1 MAMTQ
6 TQKTEAYQFFII
18 AFGSATGVEYMNQLN
33 DAYAAGMTTKQIVN
47 VYTTKPQFEA
57 VYPRFLSNE
66 QFADK
71 LIENVVG
78 ASATAA
84 AKTQAKADV
93 AAALN
98 AGWTQG
104 DVIYQ
109 IFTNLAAKN
118 PADADWGGTS
128 QMLANK
134 VAVAAYVTETLLVN
148 TTDLNKLGALV
159 ANVTKD
165 PASVAAAEAA
175 AVGANGQTFM
185 LTVGADNFTGTAGND
200 TFTAAQVAGGDTW
213 TVGDVL
219 DGGAGN
225 DTLNVTETS
234 LIATPTAATVKN
246 IETANLISGA
256 TVSVDASG
264 WTGLTALNVTATG
277 GTTATGVT
285 AAATTAVDLTSTGAA
300 AGAETVVVNGGST
313 VSVTAKNNVADTIV
327 VGGTTAA
334 AGAVTVTSTGGTAT
348 GDTAGTITV
357 TGGSKVTVTQNAG
370 NAAAT
375 GNNTVGGAVTVNGN
389 ASTTEVTVNQTK
401 SATGLTATATVPGA
415 VGYTAGGV
423 TITDAN
429 AASATAAGTIT
440 TVSLNSF
447 GDNAGGTVSTINSGA
462 LTTLNLSGNAI
473 GAGLTVTQGAL
484 TTPTVT
490 TQALNLN
497 GFTTGAGAG
506 VITLGAPIKTLNVTS
521 STAASTIKSLVAA
534 GVETLNIAGDAKV
547 TLTGQTLAALK
558 DVVVTNT
565 AGASLGT
572 ALAAGVNFTGGAGAD
587 SVTLTDEF
595 TKAITLG
602 AGDDTL
608 TIVDTDADG
617 VLAGTGGS
625 VAAGDGIDTIVL
637 TGATAAAV
645 SANATF
651 NSKFTGFE
659 ALTVTAGGAATI
671 NLAGVNNVAT
681 VNTSGQTGALVLN
694 SFVSGGTVNLTGATG
709 VGGDVQAVIT
719 NAALNPAD
727 VVNFKLTNSTNNVVD
742 FGKITA
748 AGVET
753 INISTVDAGTAADT
767 AATLDVALLTA
778 DTATKIVVSGN
789 NGLDLSASVAAKV
802 TTFDASGVVGNSAD
816 DTAANLAV
824 KYTSDNNTA
833 TDTVSITG
841 GAGNDTLIGNAA
853 KDTIVGGAGN
863 DTIDGKAGVDTL
875 TGGAGV
881 DTFVIG
887 AGEAGITGAEKI
899 TDFSIA
905 LGGDKLD
912 LATTT
917 LIANVTAANVT
928 GAVGGAVDVTATVK
942 DGIITLGGA
951 DVALVDTVGEIKAIF
966 ELLDADNTAEVGAI
980 VLNGQT
986 YVITDA
992 ASGAGGTPDTV
1003 NDIIQLVGVTGAVSL
1018 STTDAANSIFIA

>member
-1 MAMTQ
+1 MTYF
-6 TQKTEAYQFFII
+6 T
-18 AFGSATGVEYMNQLN
+18 TGAQL
-33 DAYAAGMTTKQIVN
+33 Q
-47 VYTTKPQFEA
+47 
-57 VYPRFLSNE
+57 
-66 QFADK
+66 
-71 LIENVVG
+71 
-78 ASATAA
+78 
-84 AKTQAKADV
+84 
-93 AAALN
+93 AALN
-98 AGWTQG
+98 ALPNTKTGNFVAFDSFFYGQQYMADYQG
-104 DVIYQ
+104 TLSPIEHFVQ
-109 IFTNLAAKN
+109 IGAARGYKPNATFDPTYYANAFADLKGKGFDSADLLYHFMQYGLDEGRTPNAALATFDGTAYLAAN
-118 PADADWGGTS
+118 PD
-128 QMLANK
+128 
-134 VAVAAYVTETLLVN
+134 VAAYVNANLAQFGGSATN
-148 TTDLNKLGALV
+148 GALAHYV
-159 ANVTKD
+159 KFG
-165 PASVAAAEAA
+165 AAEGRTAPGTS
-175 AVGANGQTFM
+175 VSNGQTFT
-185 LTVGADNFTGTAGND
+185 LTTGADNFTGTAGND
-200 TFTAAQVAGGDTW
+200 TFTAAQVATGDTW

-225 DTLNVTETS
+225 DTLNVTETT

-334 AGAVTVTSTGGTAT
+334 AGAVTVTSTGGTAN

-401 SATGLTATATVPGA
+401 TATGATATAT
-415 VGYTAGGV
+415 TAGVVGFAAGLV
-423 TITDAN
+423 TVADKNSASLTD
-429 AASATAAGTIT
+429 AGTIA
-440 TVSLNSF
+440 TVTLSSWAGVDGNAD
-447 GDNAGGTVSTINSGA
+447 GDTLDAGEFSSVNSGA
-462 LTTLNLSGNAI
+462 LTSLNLSGVG
-473 GAGLTVTQGAL
+473 GALAVTAGGL
-484 TTPTVT
+484 TTPAVT
-490 TQALNLN
+490 TLGLNVNGLTSGQIRLDADYTTLNL
-497 GFTTGAGAG
+497 A
-506 VITLGAPIKTLNVTS
+506 S
-521 STAASTIKSLVAA
+521 STAASTIADLSA
-534 GVETLNIAGDAKV
+534 GGVKTLNISGDAKV
-547 TLTGQTLAALK
+547 TLTAQTMGALT

-608 TIVDTDADG
+608 TIVDADADG

-625 VAAGDGIDTIVL
+625 VAAGDGTDTIVL

-681 VNTSGQTGALVLN
+681 VNTAGQTGALVLN

-709 VGGDVQAVIT
+709 GAGGDVQAVIT
-719 NAALNPAD
+719 NAALNAAD

-753 INISTVDAGTAADT
+753 INISTVDAGTAANT
-767 AATLDVALLTA
+767 AATIDVALLTA

-833 TDTVSITG
+833 TATVSITG

-863 DTIDGKAGVDTL
+863 DSITGGTGVDTL

-881 DTFVIG
+881 DTFVFA
-887 AGEAGITGAEKI
+887 AGDAGITGAEKI

-966 ELLDADNTAEVGAI
+966 ELLDADNSAEVGAI

-992 ASGAGGTPDTV
+992 ASGGGADTV

-1018 STTDAANSIFIA
+1018 STTDAANSIWIA